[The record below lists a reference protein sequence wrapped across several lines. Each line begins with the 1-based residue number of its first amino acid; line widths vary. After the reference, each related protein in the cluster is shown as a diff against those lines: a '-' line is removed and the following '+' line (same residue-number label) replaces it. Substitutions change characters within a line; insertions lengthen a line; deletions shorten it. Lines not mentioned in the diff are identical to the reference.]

1 MPSAQAPPRLI
12 EFVWSRRKG
21 EKHLARHREAVCR
34 LCRREGQK
42 LFLKGLRCFTEKCAI
57 EKRNFVPG
65 QHGQARR
72 AKIAGYGLQLREKQ
86 KVKRTYG
93 LLERQF
99 RTYVEKAGRAKGPTG
114 ENLIVMLER
123 RLDNAVW
130 RAGFASSRAQAR
142 QLVLHG
148 HVRVSGKKV
157 NIPSYLVSAGEEIAL
172 KDNMHQNAMVLE
184 ARNVAQSQNTVPWL
198 EIDREHFKA
207 RVAALPK
214 REDVTTPPIT
224 EQLIVELYSK

>member
-1 MPSAQAPPRLI
+1 M
-12 EFVWSRRKG
+12 
-21 EKHLARHREAVCR
+21 ARHREAVCR

-72 AKIAGYGLQLREKQ
+72 PKIAGYGLQLREKQ

-99 RTYVEKAGRAKGPTG
+99 RAYFHKAEKAKGPTG

-123 RLDNAVW
+123 RLDNVVN
-130 RAGFASSRAQAR
+130 RSGFASSRAQAR

-148 HVRVSGKKV
+148 HVMVNGKKV
-157 NIPSYLVSAGEEIAL
+157 NIPSYLVVAGEEITL
-172 KDNMHQNAMVLE
+172 KPNMHQNTMVLE
-184 ARNVAQSQNTVPWL
+184 SRNVAQSQNTVPWL
-198 EIDREHFKA
+198 DIDRDNFKS
-207 RVAALPK
+207 RVVALPK
-214 REDVTTPPIT
+214 RENVQTPAFN

>member
-1 MPSAQAPPRLI
+1 M
-12 EFVWSRRKG
+12 
-21 EKHLARHREAVCR
+21 ARHREAVCR

-65 QHGQARR
+65 QHGQSRR

-99 RTYVEKAGRAKGPTG
+99 RGYFHKAERAKGPTG

-123 RLDNAVW
+123 RLDNVVN
-130 RAGFASSRAQAR
+130 RIGFAGSHAQAR
-142 QLVLHG
+142 QFVLHG
-148 HVRVSGKKV
+148 HVSVNGRKV
-157 NIPSYLVSAGEEIAL
+157 NVPSYLVTVGDEVTLNS
-172 KDNMHQNAMVLE
+172 NMRENAMVLE

-198 EIDREHFKA
+198 DIDRDNFKA
-207 RVAALPK
+207 RVVALPK
-214 REDVTTPPIT
+214 RENVQTPAFN

>member
-1 MPSAQAPPRLI
+1 M
-12 EFVWSRRKG
+12 
-21 EKHLARHREAVCR
+21 ARHRDAVCR

-65 QHGQARR
+65 QHGQSRR
-72 AKIAGYGLQLREKQ
+72 AKVAGYGLQLREKQ

-99 RTYVEKAGRAKGPTG
+99 RNYFEKAVRLKGPSG
-114 ENLIVMLER
+114 ENLIIMLER
-123 RLDNAVW
+123 RLDNVVV
-130 RAGFASSRAQAR
+130 RAGLASSHAQGR

-148 HVRVSGKKV
+148 HVRVNGRKV
-157 NIPSYLVSAGEEIAL
+157 NIPSYQVSVGDEISI
-172 KDNMHQNAMVLE
+172 KENMRQNAMVLD
-184 ARNVAQSQNTVPWL
+184 ARNVAQSVSNVPWL
-198 EIDREHFKA
+198 EQDRENFKA
-207 RVAALPK
+207 KVVALPK
-214 REDVTTPPIT
+214 REDVQTPAIN

>member
-1 MPSAQAPPRLI
+1 M
-12 EFVWSRRKG
+12 
-21 EKHLARHREAVCR
+21 
-34 LCRREGQK
+34 K

-72 AKIAGYGLQLREKQ
+72 AKMVGYGVQLREKQ

-99 RTYVEKAGRAKGPTG
+99 RTYFEKAERAKGPTG
-114 ENLIVMLER
+114 ANLMVMLER
-123 RLDNAVW
+123 RLDNAVY
-130 RAGFASSRAQAR
+130 RSGLASSRAQAR

-148 HVRVSGKKV
+148 HVRVSGRKV
-157 NIPSYLVSAGEEIAL
+157 NITSYLINVGDEIAL
-172 KDNMHQNAMVLE
+172 KEKMHQNAMVLE
-184 ARNVAQSQNTVPWL
+184 ARNLANTQGTPPWL
-198 EIDREHFKA
+198 QIDRENSKA
-207 RVAALPK
+207 RVIALPK
-214 REDVTTPPIT
+214 REDVQTPPFS

>member
-1 MPSAQAPPRLI
+1 M
-12 EFVWSRRKG
+12 
-21 EKHLARHREAVCR
+21 
-34 LCRREGQK
+34 K

-72 AKIAGYGLQLREKQ
+72 AKMVGYGVQLREKQ

-99 RTYVEKAGRAKGPTG
+99 RTYFEKAERAKGPTG
-114 ENLIVMLER
+114 ANLMVMLER
-123 RLDNAVW
+123 RLDNAVY
-130 RAGFASSRAQAR
+130 RSGLASSRSQAR

-148 HVRVSGKKV
+148 HVRVSGRKV
-157 NIPSYLVSAGEEIAL
+157 NIPSYLVSVGEEITL
-172 KDNMHQNAMVLE
+172 KEKMHQNAMVLE
-184 ARNVAQSQNTVPWL
+184 ARNLANTQGTAPWL
-198 EIDREHFKA
+198 EINRETFKA
-207 RVAALPK
+207 RVIALPK
-214 REDVTTPPIT
+214 REDVQTPPFS